1 MSPSAGG
8 VRAVARPTA
17 RRRLARYR
25 AAGRPRRDGDRHAE
39 DASACRIGPSV
50 VADDEL
56 YATRTNGLLPC
67 AGALALAGLVL
78 PLPTNFGGGDA
89 DAADDG
95 DTDFTFFG
103 ASAGAGA
110 ALVLRF

>member
-1 MSPSAGG
+1 MASLVPRLVVAWLAAAPQVDPAAMVAG
-8 VRAVARPTA
+8 T
-17 RRRLARYR
+17 
-25 AAGRPRRDGDRHAE
+25 AE

-67 AGALALAGLVL
+67 AGAFALAGLVL
-78 PLPTNFGGGDA
+78 ALPTDFGGGDA
-89 DAADDG
+89 DADG